1 MHRPL
6 LAVSLFATTTFSSA
20 SATRL
25 SMGLTALATAPPVV
39 MRLRGAAA
47 VPPLVAAAA
56 AAARARPICA
66 TAPADVDCAT
76 AAKAEAASAASAA
89 SAAAEKKGELIEG
102 DASVDTAAPV
112 TVQERLRLFWRLAL
126 PYFQQAEGAKL
137 NFGLMLLLVLM
148 NSGVSVI
155 FSYVGRDFYSAL
167 SAKDQVLFFEKTANY
182 ALGLAVATPL
192 TVLYEYHEG
201 H

>member
-76 AAKAEAASAASAA
+76 AAKAEAASAA

-167 SAKDQVLFFEKTANY
+167 SAKDQVLFLEKTANY

-201 H
+201 R

>member
-6 LAVSLFATTTFSSA
+6 LAVSLFATTTSSSA

-89 SAAAEKKGELIEG
+89 AEKKGELIEG

-112 TVQERLRLFWRLAL
+112 TVQERVRLFWRLAL

>member
-89 SAAAEKKGELIEG
+89 AEKKGELIEG

-167 SAKDQVLFFEKTANY
+167 SAKDQILFFEKTANY

>member
-6 LAVSLFATTTFSSA
+6 LVVSLFATTTSSSA
-20 SATRL
+20 L
-25 SMGLTALATAPPVV
+25 SIGLTALAAAPPVV
-39 MRLRGAAA
+39 LRRRGAAA
-47 VPPLVAAAA
+47 VPPLVAVAASSS
-56 AAARARPICA
+56 AARARPICG
-66 TAPADVDCAT
+66 T
-76 AAKAEAASAASAA
+76 AANE
-89 SAAAEKKGELIEG
+89 GEVSEG
-102 DASVDTAAPV
+102 DVLMDAAAPV

>member
-1 MHRPL
+1 MRRPL
-6 LAVSLFATTTFSSA
+6 LAVSLFATTTSSSA

-47 VPPLVAAAA
+47 VPPLVAVAASSS
-56 AAARARPICA
+56 AARARPICG
-66 TAPADVDCAT
+66 T
-76 AAKAEAASAASAA
+76 AANE
-89 SAAAEKKGELIEG
+89 GEVSEG
-102 DASVDTAAPV
+102 DVLMDAAAPV

-167 SAKDQVLFFEKTANY
+167 SAKDQVLFLEKTANY

>member
-6 LAVSLFATTTFSSA
+6 LVVSLFATTTSSSA
-20 SATRL
+20 L
-25 SMGLTALATAPPVV
+25 SMGLTALAAAPPVV
-39 MRLRGAAA
+39 LRGAAA
-47 VPPLVAAAA
+47 VPLVAVAASS

-66 TAPADVDCAT
+66 TAAN
-76 AAKAEAASAASAA
+76 E
-89 SAAAEKKGELIEG
+89 GEVSEG
-102 DASVDTAAPV
+102 DVSMDAAAPV

-167 SAKDQVLFFEKTANY
+167 SAKDQVLFLEKTANY

-192 TVLYEYHEG
+192 TVLYEYYEG
-201 H
+201 R

>member
-1 MHRPL
+1 M
-6 LAVSLFATTTFSSA
+6 
-20 SATRL
+20 
-25 SMGLTALATAPPVV
+25 
-39 MRLRGAAA
+39 
-47 VPPLVAAAA
+47 
-56 AAARARPICA
+56 
-66 TAPADVDCAT
+66 
-76 AAKAEAASAASAA
+76 
-89 SAAAEKKGELIEG
+89 
-102 DASVDTAAPV
+102 DAAAPV

-167 SAKDQVLFFEKTANY
+167 SAKDQVLFLEKTANY